1 MYENGLIIKTRKLSS
16 REVKKKLRDFIDEI
30 SDGCGPEVE
39 QMADELKDYG
49 DQFVD
54 ALSGNGN
61 YRNGGGMYRENSGAS
76 NGSGPLA
83 NGGYNRGGSMFRQH
97 GRGWNRDEGM
107 QHEEMR
113 KQHEQKLQELEKQV
127 QEMRQQMQQY

>member
-54 ALSGNGN
+54 ALSGGGN
-61 YRNGGGMYRENSGAS
+61 FRGGMYRENSGAS

-97 GRGWNRDEGM
+97 SRGWNRDEGM